1 MLERYMT
8 NATLDWIDAKT
19 PHAKRLQN
27 DKAAAPRSLRNDS
40 EDIRSAVER
49 VEKFQARVRRE
60 AVERP
65 LVLAES
71 A

>member
-1 MLERYMT
+1 MQR
-8 NATLDWIDAKT
+8 
-19 PHAKRLQN
+19 RLMPNCLRN
-27 DKAAAPRSLRNDS
+27 DKATAPRSLRNGS
-40 EDIRSAVER
+40 ADIRSAVER
-49 VEKFQARVRRE
+49 VEKFQARVLRE

>member
-1 MLERYMT
+1 MTSTTLE
-8 NATLDWIDAKT
+8 WIDAKT
-19 PHAKRLQN
+19 PHAKRPRN
-27 DKAAAPRSLRNDS
+27 DKATAPRSLRNDS

-49 VEKFQARVRRE
+49 VEKFQASVLRE

>member
-1 MLERYMT
+1 MAI
-8 NATLDWIDAKT
+8 ATLDWIDAKT
-19 PHAKRLQN
+19 PHAKRLRN
-27 DKAAAPRSLRNDS
+27 GKATAPRSLRNGS

-49 VEKFQARVRRE
+49 VERFQALVLRE
-60 AVERP
+60 AVDRP

>member
-1 MLERYMT
+1 MSGTTLE
-8 NATLDWIDAKT
+8 WIDART
-19 PHAKRLQN
+19 PHAKRLRN
-27 DKAAAPRSLRNDS
+27 DRATAPRSLRNDS

-49 VEKFQARVRRE
+49 VEKFQARVLRE

>member
-1 MLERYMT
+1 MTSTTLE
-8 NATLDWIDAKT
+8 WIDAQT
-19 PHAKRLQN
+19 PHAKRLRN
-27 DKAAAPRSLRNDS
+27 DKATAPRSLRNDS

-49 VEKFQARVRRE
+49 VEKFQASVLRE

-65 LVLAES
+65 LVLAET

>member
-1 MLERYMT
+1 MT
-8 NATLDWIDAKT
+8 IATLGWIDAKT
-19 PHAKRLQN
+19 PYAKRLRN
-27 DKAAAPRSLRNDS
+27 GKATAPRSLRNGS

-49 VEKFQARVRRE
+49 VEKFQAHVLRE
-60 AVERP
+60 AVDRP

>member
-1 MLERYMT
+1 MT
-8 NATLDWIDAKT
+8 RATLDWIDANT
-19 PHAKRLQN
+19 PHAKRLRN
-27 DKAAAPRSLRNDS
+27 DKATAPRSLRNDS

-49 VEKFQARVRRE
+49 VEKFQARVLRE

-71 A
+71 S

>member
-1 MLERYMT
+1 MT
-8 NATLDWIDAKT
+8 SATLEWIDAKT

-27 DKAAAPRSLRNDS
+27 DKATAPRSLRNDS

-49 VEKFQARVRRE
+49 VEKFQASVLRE
-60 AVERP
+60 SVERP
-65 LVLAES
+65 LGLAET

>member
-1 MLERYMT
+1 MSS
-8 NATLDWIDAKT
+8 ATLDWIDAKT
-19 PHAKRLQN
+19 PHAKRLRN
-27 DKAAAPRSLRNDS
+27 DKATAPRSLRNDS
-40 EDIRSAVER
+40 ADIRSAVER
-49 VEKFQARVRRE
+49 VEKFQARVLRE